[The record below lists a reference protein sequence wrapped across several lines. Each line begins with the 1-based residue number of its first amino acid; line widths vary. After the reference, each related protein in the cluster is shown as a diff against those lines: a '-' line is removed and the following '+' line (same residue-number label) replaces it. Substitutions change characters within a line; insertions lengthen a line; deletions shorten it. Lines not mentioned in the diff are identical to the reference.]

1 MPNPDYVAAAAADA
15 YALRVLDGERAEVRA
30 SLLKNLAAAH
40 AEKKTQQELADACGL
55 SRQRISQFL
64 KEVRES

>member
-1 MPNPDYVAAAAADA
+1 MSEIDYVGAAAADA
-15 YALRVLDGERAEVRA
+15 YTLRVLDAERARVRA
-30 SLLKNLAAAH
+30 SLLRNLAAAH
-40 AEKKTQQELADACGL
+40 AEKKTQQELADACEL

>member
-1 MPNPDYVAAAAADA
+1 VPEIDYVAAAAADA
-15 YALRVLDGERAEVRA
+15 NALRTLDSARAEVRA

-40 AEKKTQQELADACGL
+40 GERKTQQELADACGL

-64 KEVRES
+64 KEVREA